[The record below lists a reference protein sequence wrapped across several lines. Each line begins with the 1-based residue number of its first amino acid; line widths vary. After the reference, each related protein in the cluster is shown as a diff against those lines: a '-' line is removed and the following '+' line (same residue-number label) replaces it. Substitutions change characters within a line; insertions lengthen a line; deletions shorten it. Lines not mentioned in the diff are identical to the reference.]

1 MRRRFIISAALTV
14 LLLALAPS
22 ASAADRALVVGNDPE
37 NCPEATFTSIQASV
51 TAADPGSTIRVC
63 PGTYR
68 EMVTVSKNGL
78 RIIGKDGPDEVIVE
92 GKPDDPHSAQH
103 AGFFLH
109 DVSGVLIQGFTVQ
122 GFHESDILLERANG
136 NVIRNNRTTKSAH
149 DGIQLNSSSDNLIE
163 NNVSFDNDATLP
175 ARAFTDACGV
185 LLRLGSSN
193 NTIRRNELFGNAFG
207 IFIGGGSNSNLVSN
221 NDSHDNRRFGIRN
234 LGNAGTLIR
243 GNEVEHNRVST
254 LGPGRGIS
262 VEASNNVTVIGNQA
276 SDNTLDLF
284 WDGAGSNRFKDN
296 ECDTS
301 QPPGL
306 CDSDTAS
313 FQNESR
319 SP

>member
-1 MRRRFIISAALTV
+1 MRRSFILSAALMV
-14 LLLALAPS
+14 LLMAMAPS
-22 ASAADRALVVGNDPE
+22 ALAANRALVVGNDPE
-37 NCPEATFTSIQASV
+37 ECPEATFTSIQAAV

-68 EMVTVSKNGL
+68 EMVTVAKNDL
-78 RIIGKDGPDEVIVE
+78 RIVGMDEPNDVTVE
-92 GKPDDPHSAQH
+92 GRPDDPNQAQE
-103 AGFFLH
+103 AGFLVH
-109 DVSGVLIQGFTVQ
+109 NVSGVLIQGFTVR
-122 GFHESDILLERANG
+122 GFHEADILLVSANG

-149 DGIQLNSSSDNLIE
+149 DGIQLNSSSNNLIE

-207 IFIGGGSNSNLVSN
+207 ILIAGGSNSNVVSR
-221 NDSHDNRRFGIRN
+221 NDSHDNRRYGIRN
-234 LGNAGTLIR
+234 LSNAGTLIR
-243 GNEVEHNRVST
+243 GNEVEHNIVSS

-262 VEASNNVTVIGNQA
+262 VEVSTNVTVMNNEA
-276 SDNTLDLF
+276 SDNTPDLF
-284 WDGAGSNRFKDN
+284 WDGSASNSFKNN

-306 CDSDTAS
+306 CET
-313 FQNESR
+313 NG
-319 SP
+319 

>member
-1 MRRRFIISAALTV
+1 MRRSFILSAALMV
-14 LLLALAPS
+14 LLMAMAPS
-22 ASAADRALVVGNDPE
+22 ALAANRALVVGNDPE
-37 NCPEATFTSIQASV
+37 ECPEATFTSIQAAV

-68 EMVTVSKNGL
+68 EMVTVAKNDL
-78 RIIGKDGPDEVIVE
+78 RIVGMDEPNDVTVE
-92 GKPDDPHSAQH
+92 GRPDDPNQAQE
-103 AGFFLH
+103 AGFLVH
-109 DVSGVLIQGFTVQ
+109 NVSGVLIQGFTVR
-122 GFHESDILLERANG
+122 GFHEADILLVSANG

-207 IFIGGGSNSNLVSN
+207 ILIAGGSNSNVVSR
-221 NDSHDNRRFGIRN
+221 NDSHDNRRYGIRN
-234 LGNAGTLIR
+234 LSNAGTLIR
-243 GNEVEHNRVST
+243 GNEVEHNIVSS
-254 LGPGRGIS
+254 LGPGRGVS
-262 VEASNNVTVIGNQA
+262 VEASTNVTVTNNEA
-276 SDNTLDLF
+276 SDNTPDLF
-284 WDGAGSNRFKDN
+284 WDGSGSNSFKNN

-306 CDSDTAS
+306 CET
-313 FQNESR
+313 NG
-319 SP
+319 

>member
-1 MRRRFIISAALTV
+1 MRRSFIVSAALTV
-14 LLLALAPS
+14 LLMVLSPS
-22 ASAADRALVVGNDPE
+22 AIAANRVLVVGNDPE
-37 NCPEATFTSIQASV
+37 DCPEATFTSIQAAV

-68 EMVTVSKNGL
+68 EMVTVAKNDL
-78 RIIGKDGPDEVIVE
+78 RIVGMDEPNDVIVE
-92 GKPDDPHSAQH
+92 GRPDDPNPAQE
-103 AGFFLH
+103 AGFLVH
-109 DVSGVLIQGFTVQ
+109 NVSGVLIQGFTVQ
-122 GFHESDILLERANG
+122 GFHEADILLVGANG

-163 NNVSFDNDATLP
+163 DNVSFDNDATLP

-185 LLRLGSSN
+185 LLNVGSSN

-207 IFIGGGSNSNLVSN
+207 IFIAGGSNGNAVSG

-234 LGNAGTLIR
+234 RGSAGTLIR
-243 GNEVEHNRVST
+243 GNEVEHNIVSS

-262 VEASNNVTVIGNQA
+262 VEASTNLTVSDNQA
-276 SDNTLDLF
+276 SDNTPDIF
-284 WDGAGSNRFKDN
+284 WDGSGSNRFKNN

-306 CDSDTAS
+306 CEPND
-313 FQNESR
+313 
-319 SP
+319 